1 MKNLGILIS
10 GRGSNMESIL
20 KAIKKQKIPINPAVV
35 ISNKSNAKGL
45 TIAKKMGV
53 QTVVIDSS
61 KYKGN
66 RLQFDKEIISILRKY
81 KVTPTNG
88 LVCLAGFMRI
98 ISPYFIKE
106 YKNKILNI
114 HPALLP
120 AFPGL
125 DAQKQAIE
133 FGAKYSGC
141 TVHFVDEGVDTGPI
155 IIQEIVKIGNND
167 TEKTL
172 TKKILVKEFDK
183 LEVKDAV
190 DFATN
195 LVTWADVIR
204 KSFFEGAIDE
214 LISTR
219 RLVHIAQAY
228 KMFDNKLKAIE
239 MCVARF
245 DSETKATFLDL
256 YTKVDA
262 EAEAYEDAID
272 EEEQL
277 ILENLEENSIVFSPY
292 KPFQLLLQ
300 EGAVNLV

>member
-1 MKNLGILIS
+1 
-10 GRGSNMESIL
+10 MESIL

-45 TIAKKMGV
+45 VIARKLGI
-53 QTVVIDSS
+53 QTEVIDSS
-61 KYKGN
+61 KYKGK
-66 RLQFDKEIISILRKY
+66 RLQFDKEIISTLRKY

-98 ISPYFIKE
+98 ISPHFIKE

-155 IIQEIVKIGNND
+155 IIQEIVKISNND

-172 TKKILVKEFDK
+172 TKKILAKEHEIYPKAVELFAKKKLSIKGRRVK
-183 LEVKDAV
+183 
-190 DFATN
+190 
-195 LVTWADVIR
+195 
-204 KSFFEGAIDE
+204 
-214 LISTR
+214 
-219 RLVHIAQAY
+219 
-228 KMFDNKLKAIE
+228 
-239 MCVARF
+239 
-245 DSETKATFLDL
+245 
-256 YTKVDA
+256 
-262 EAEAYEDAID
+262 
-272 EEEQL
+272 
-277 ILENLEENSIVFSPY
+277 ILS
-292 KPFQLLLQ
+292 
-300 EGAVNLV
+300 

>member
-35 ISNKSNAKGL
+35 ISNKPSAKGL
-45 TIAKKMGV
+45 TIAKKMGI
-53 QTVVIDSS
+53 QTEVIDSS
-61 KYKGN
+61 KYKGK
-66 RLQFDKEIISILRKY
+66 RLQFDKEIISTLKKY

-98 ISPYFIKE
+98 IGPHFIKE

-141 TVHFVDEGVDTGPI
+141 TIHFVDEDVDTGPI
-155 IIQEIVKIGNND
+155 IIQEIVKISNND

-172 TKKILVKEFDK
+172 KKKILEKEH
-183 LEVKDAV
+183 E
-190 DFATN
+190 
-195 LVTWADVIR
+195 I
-204 KSFFEGAIDE
+204 
-214 LISTR
+214 
-219 RLVHIAQAY
+219 Y
-228 KMFDNKLKAIE
+228 PKAIE
-239 MCVARF
+239 LFAKKKISIKGR
-245 DSETKATFLDL
+245 
-256 YTKVDA
+256 KVK
-262 EAEAYEDAID
+262 I
-272 EEEQL
+272 
-277 ILENLEENSIVFSPY
+277 SS
-292 KPFQLLLQ
+292 
-300 EGAVNLV
+300 